1 MRLSKIIW
9 WNTNS
14 SYNFGTAPWKYW
26 KHCIK
31 GGILWL
37 EVDTLAH
44 IFDIWNPLKSAEKS
58 FFFAKNRFNSKFQ
71 IKMFGVRAFS
81 IKRAFLSNFSQKFSP
96 KFRSVWPYRQSL
108 THPYPLISIKI
119 SHFYQ
124 TFRKNF
130 HQNFGVCGLI
140 GSNWRTQ
147 IEGCVAL

>member
-1 MRLSKIIW
+1 
-9 WNTNS
+9 
-14 SYNFGTAPWKYW
+14 
-26 KHCIK
+26 
-31 GGILWL
+31 
-37 EVDTLAH
+37 
-44 IFDIWNPLKSAEKS
+44 
-58 FFFAKNRFNSKFQ
+58 
-71 IKMFGVRAFS
+71 MFGVRAFS

-140 GSNWRTQ
+140 GSHWRAQ